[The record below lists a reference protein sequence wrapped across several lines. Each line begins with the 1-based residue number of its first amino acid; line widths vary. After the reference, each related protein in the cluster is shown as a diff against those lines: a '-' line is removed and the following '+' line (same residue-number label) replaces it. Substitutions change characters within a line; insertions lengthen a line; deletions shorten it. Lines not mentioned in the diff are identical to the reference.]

1 MQTDTDSQ
9 ILASIAFV
17 FGQQRKLAEN
27 AARQVDDTQFFHTPA
42 PDANSIAVIMKH
54 VGGNLRSR
62 WTDFLTS
69 DGEKPDRNRNGEF
82 IITTESRAEVMHLWE
97 SGWSRLE
104 KTLSELRA
112 DDLPKTV
119 RIRGE
124 PHTVDQALTRS
135 LAHAAHHAGQI
146 VLLARIMAGE
156 NWQTLS
162 IPRDTTQRIKG
173 NFWT

>member
-1 MQTDTDSQ
+1 MQTETVNQ

-17 FGQQRKLAEN
+17 FGQQRKLAEG
-27 AARQVDDTQFFHTPA
+27 AARQVDDTQFFHSPA

-62 WTDFLTS
+62 WTDFLTT

-82 IITTESRAEVMHLWE
+82 IITNESRADIMRMWE
-97 SGWSRLE
+97 NGWSQLE
-104 KTLSELRA
+104 KTLASLRA
-112 DDLPKTV
+112 DDLHKTV
-119 RIRGE
+119 TIRGE

-135 LAHAAHHAGQI
+135 LAHASHHAGQI
-146 VLLARIMAGE
+146 VLLARILAGE
-156 NWQTLS
+156 QWQTLS
-162 IPRDTTQRIKG
+162 IPRDTTQRVRG